1 MSKPEV
7 TFKVGAVRASIF
19 RNAIQRGGQSVSIGK
34 VLLEVRYRDKD
45 GQWKST
51 HSMSANEVPKAILAL
66 QKAYEHLMSHQPG
79 DPTTATDDVDTSEA
93 PDVPVQKIAWS
104 PPSVPNREV

>member
-7 TFKVGAVRASIF
+7 TFKVGAIRASIF
-19 RNAIQRGGQSVSIGK
+19 QNQIPRGKELISIGK

-51 HSMSANEVPKAILAL
+51 YSMSANEIPKAILAL
-66 QKAYEHLMSHQPG
+66 QKAYDYLMTRKS
-79 DPTTATDDVDTSEA
+79 DDAQNDAADGESL
-93 PDVPVQKIAWS
+93 PVT
-104 PPSVPNREV
+104 R